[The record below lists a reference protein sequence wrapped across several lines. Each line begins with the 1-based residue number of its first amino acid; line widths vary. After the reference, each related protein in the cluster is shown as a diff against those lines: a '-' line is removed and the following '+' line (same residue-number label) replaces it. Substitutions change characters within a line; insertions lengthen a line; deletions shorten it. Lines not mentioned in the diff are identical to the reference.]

1 MKEEYLK
8 KLRLCGLFGIGN
20 FLSYLAGVL
29 FAPLAYPGYDW
40 MSQAVSDLSA
50 DTAPSLTLWR
60 QLTALDHTCGLL
72 CIMAVSIYVSV
83 IKAGNKIF
91 RAGIYLVAIR
101 GWISGVGYTMFPLSE
116 AGKEINGFQNFMH
129 VYVVTVAVV
138 LTSIVSLVLIIIG
151 GFKETKNK
159 SIAIWAAIALFL
171 MFIGAIGTG
180 AVPKQYFGIVERFSL
195 FSAVGFNM
203 ILGIKLF
210 RGKFISQ
217 DQ

>member
-1 MKEEYLK
+1 MKDDYLK
-8 KLRLCGLFGIGN
+8 KLRFFGLFGVLN
-20 FLSYLAGVL
+20 FLSYLAGVI

-72 CIMAVSIYVSV
+72 CIMAVCLYVSV
-83 IKAGNKIF
+83 IKAGNRIF

-138 LTSIVSLVLIIIG
+138 LTSIVSLVLIMIG
-151 GFKETKNK
+151 GFKK
-159 SIAIWAAIALFL
+159 SKHKCIAIWAVIALSL
-171 MFIGAIGTG
+171 MFIGAIGTRV
-180 AVPKQYFGIVERFSL
+180 VPEQYFGIAERFSVI
-195 FSAVGFNM
+195 SAVGFNM
-203 ILGIKLF
+203 ILGIELF
-210 RGKFISQ
+210 RGRFISE
-217 DQ
+217 D

>member
-1 MKEEYLK
+1 MKEDFLK
-8 KLRLCGLFGIGN
+8 MLRLFGLFGVLN
-20 FLSYLAGVL
+20 FLSYFAGVL
-29 FAPLAYPGYDW
+29 FSPFAYPGYDW

-60 QLTALDHTCGLL
+60 QLTALDDTCGLL
-72 CIMAVSIYVSV
+72 CIMAVCLYVSV
-83 IKAGNKIF
+83 TKAGNRIF

-138 LTSIVSLVLIIIG
+138 LTSIVSLVLIMIG
-151 GFKETKNK
+151 GFKKTKHK
-159 SIAIWAAIALFL
+159 GIAIWAVIALSL

-180 AVPKQYFGIVERFSL
+180 VVPKQYFGIAERFSV

-203 ILGIKLF
+203 ILGIELF
-210 RGKFISQ
+210 RGRFISE
-217 DQ
+217 D